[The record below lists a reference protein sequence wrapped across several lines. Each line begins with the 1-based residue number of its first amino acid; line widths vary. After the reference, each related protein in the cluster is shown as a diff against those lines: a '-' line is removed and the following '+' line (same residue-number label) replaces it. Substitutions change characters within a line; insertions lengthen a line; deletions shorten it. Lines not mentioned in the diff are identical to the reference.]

1 MRFSPATRLKKKKP
15 PQKYLKISA
24 PINTQGPVQLILFFL
39 LPQKW
44 CRLQRSS
51 WSPLDSSCSLVIP
64 GWMALCVPTTKN
76 HPRNAQCESCS
87 KWPKHS
93 VLHLSIGKGDGQIWV
108 TQARI
113 QGKQLSVNADVLSK
127 NTSHQQQWNWIH
139 EVPARRAR
147 HHKSINQIHHI
158 HRNGRRCWDLTYFSN
173 RAGGLETKPILPR
186 LRKVHLQIFLLYPS
200 LLPSARHAACGKW
213 VSTPSH
219 SRWPYQQSRSS
230 NPAHSQEGNSHEY
243 LFTSTYKTTSTGTG
257 FQTDWVGPSPILWL
271 VLPSGWIWM

>member
-1 MRFSPATRLKKKKP
+1 
-15 PQKYLKISA
+15 
-24 PINTQGPVQLILFFL
+24 
-39 LPQKW
+39 
-44 CRLQRSS
+44 
-51 WSPLDSSCSLVIP
+51 
-64 GWMALCVPTTKN
+64 MALCVPTTKN

-173 RAGGLETKPILPR
+173 RAGGWKQNLYYQGWERFIFKFFCFTHPSYPQQGTLHVANGYPHHPIQDGHTNKADLQTQHAPKKETLMSICSPPCTKPPAQEQVSRQTELAQVPSCGWCC
-186 LRKVHLQIFLLYPS
+186 LLDGS
-200 LLPSARHAACGKW
+200 GCKKNLSNTALWARHRDSVLNTDSSGIQAGVPEHCWNGSMPTVFIEKYG
-213 VSTPSH
+213 VVLLTLST
-219 SRWPYQQSRSS
+219 Q
-230 NPAHSQEGNSHEY
+230 
-243 LFTSTYKTTSTGTG
+243 LK
-257 FQTDWVGPSPILWL
+257 V
-271 VLPSGWIWM
+271 